1 MTADEAR
8 SLWPHVLEQ
17 LPGAW
22 RDVLALVQDPPLD
35 LVPMVSERY
44 AAGCEEFK
52 GDWTG
57 RDEEWC
63 AENAKEELA
72 DLVTYLAFRRVL
84 SQGMITASSSSS
96 SSGGHEP
103 T

>member
-8 SLWPHVLEQ
+8 ALWPQVLEQ

-22 RDVLALVQDPPLD
+22 RDVLALVQNPPLD
-35 LVPMVSERY
+35 LVQMVSDRY

-57 RDEEWC
+57 RDEQWC
-63 AENAKEELA
+63 TENAKEELA
-72 DLVTYLAFRRVL
+72 DLVTYLAFRRLLRTGALPESVRG
-84 SQGMITASSSSS
+84 SD
-96 SSGGHEP
+96 
-103 T
+103 